1 VETTKGGTLKERI
14 LVTGG
19 AGYVGSVCV
28 ANLKDRGYEVLVY
41 DNLST
46 GHREAIPSGVALE
59 VADLADPER
68 LAAVMKSFEPES
80 VMHFAASALLGE
92 SMSKPLDYYANNV
105 SNGSNL
111 LRVMVEHDVKSLV
124 FSSTCAVYGEP
135 QRIPMTED
143 HPRKPINPYGRSKL
157 AFEHLLEDCD
167 AAYGLKSVC
176 LRYFNAAGAEAGFG
190 EDHDPE
196 THLIPNVLKFAQG
209 QRKEL
214 VVFGDDYS
222 TPDGT
227 CVRDY
232 IHIADIA
239 DAHEKALDLLRKRIS
254 EKINLGSGT
263 GCSVLDVI
271 KTAEKVVGKRIQ
283 YRIASRREGD
293 PATLV
298 ASAEKANRVLGWVP
312 AYSSLESIV
321 KSAWKWHA
329 EHPDGYRS

>member
-1 VETTKGGTLKERI
+1 LKERI

-28 ANLKDRGYEVLVY
+28 ANLRDRGHEVLVY

-46 GHREAIPSGVALE
+46 GHRGAVPEGVALE
-59 VADLADPER
+59 VADLSDSER
-68 LAAVMKSFEPES
+68 LSSIMSSFRPDF

-105 SNGSNL
+105 SNGHNL
-111 LRVMVEHDVKSLV
+111 LRAMVDHGVMSLV
-124 FSSTCAVYGEP
+124 FSSTCAIYGEP
-135 QRIPMTED
+135 ERIPMTETD
-143 HPRKPINPYGRSKL
+143 PRKPINPYGRSKL

-176 LRYFNAAGAEAGFG
+176 LRYFNAAGAAAGLG

-196 THLIPNVLKFAQG
+196 THLIPNVLKSALGLRQ
-209 QRKEL
+209 EL
-214 VVFGDDYS
+214 EVFGDDYP

-232 IHIADIA
+232 VHIADIA
-239 DAHEKALDLLRKRIS
+239 DAHEKALNILRS
-254 EKINLGSGT
+254 GASDKINLGNGT
-263 GCSVLDVI
+263 GFSILDVI
-271 KTAEKVVGKRIQ
+271 KTSEKVAGKPIP
-283 YRIASRREGD
+283 YRVSARREGD
-293 PATLV
+293 PAVLV
-298 ASAEKANRVLGWVP
+298 ASADKARRVLGWEP
-312 AYSSLESIV
+312 AYASLESIIE
-321 KSAWKWHA
+321 SAWKWHV

>member
-1 VETTKGGTLKERI
+1 MKERI

-46 GHREAIPSGVALE
+46 GHRDAVPEGVVLE
-59 VADLADPER
+59 FGDLADIGK
-68 LAAVMKSFEPES
+68 LSGVMSSFKPDF

-92 SMSKPLDYYANNV
+92 SMSKPLEYYGNNV
-105 SNGSNL
+105 INGHRL
-111 LRVMVEHDVKSLV
+111 LEAMLEQDVKSLV

-135 QRIPMTED
+135 ERIPMTEED
-143 HPRKPINPYGRSKL
+143 PRKPINPYGRSKL

-176 LRYFNAAGAEAGFG
+176 LRYFNAAGAAAGLG

-196 THLIPNVLKFAQG
+196 THLIPNVLKSALG
-209 QRKEL
+209 LREEL
-214 VVFGDDYS
+214 VVFGDDYP

-232 IHIADIA
+232 VHIADIA
-239 DAHEKALDLLRKRIS
+239 DAHEKALDLLRKRAS
-254 EKINLGSGT
+254 DKINLGNGT
-263 GCSVLDVI
+263 GFSVLDVI
-271 KTAEKVVGKRIQ
+271 KTAEKISGRTIPYTVSG
-283 YRIASRREGD
+283 RREGD
-293 PATLV
+293 PAVLV
-298 ASAEKANRVLGWVP
+298 ASAEKAGKVLGWKP
-312 AYSSLESIV
+312 AYASLDSIIA
-321 KSAWKWHA
+321 SAWKWHL